1 MLRELGL
8 DAKRLIIT
16 VRPPATWAHYH
27 NPKSAILFDALID
40 RLQQERDAQCIV
52 LPRMK
57 QQGDQLRA
65 QYGLDRPPF
74 RVLEK
79 AVDALS
85 LMTYSDAV
93 FSGGGT
99 MIRKQLCWALT
110 RTASLP
116 AQPELPMRPWRR
128 RTNCTF
134 SVNPKRYAGC
144 NSPSRP
150 CITSASTANERL
162 AIFCC
167 GRIWISAC
175 KTADTSH
182 SSILNWL
189 RIMSTT
195 NAIATSTQIRVP
207 FLDLT
212 QQYANL
218 KAELAPAILDSLD
231 RAFYIDG
238 PAVKQFEADFAR
250 YCGVK
255 ECVALDSGTA
265 ALHLTFLGLGIG
277 PGDEVIVP
285 TNTFIASAAA
295 VVMAG
300 ATVVLVDSDAKTWL
314 MDPNQVESRI
324 TTRTKAVLAVHLY
337 GQPLQM
343 DPLRDICQRKGLY
356 LIEDAAQAH
365 GAKDKGQRAGS
376 LGDVACFSFY
386 PGKNLGAYGDGGA
399 ITTNDSD
406 LAVRVRR
413 LANHGRTNKHEHSEI
428 GWNFRMD
435 EIQGVV
441 LKHKLT
447 KLDRLEPAAP
457 RTGGCLSRAPSR
469 PPHQDVPRTPGLRSC
484 LPPFGHQR
492 GEPASARNSSSSA
505 LHRNGPPLSPACT
518 FAASLQVPRPQR
530 RSLPRC
536 RSNFQNDY
544 LSSHVSRND
553 RWAVGS
559 RMCCDR
565 RAPIARTLDSHS
577 VAKFT
582 LVLSFSLW
590 RPSLFVALLVRFW
603 WWL

>member
-1 MLRELGL
+1 
-8 DAKRLIIT
+8 
-16 VRPPATWAHYH
+16 
-27 NPKSAILFDALID
+27 
-40 RLQQERDAQCIV
+40 
-52 LPRMK
+52 
-57 QQGDQLRA
+57 
-65 QYGLDRPPF
+65 
-74 RVLEK
+74 
-79 AVDALS
+79 
-85 LMTYSDAV
+85 
-93 FSGGGT
+93 
-99 MIRKQLCWALT
+99 
-110 RTASLP
+110 
-116 AQPELPMRPWRR
+116 
-128 RTNCTF
+128 
-134 SVNPKRYAGC
+134 
-144 NSPSRP
+144 
-150 CITSASTANERL
+150 
-162 AIFCC
+162 
-167 GRIWISAC
+167 
-175 KTADTSH
+175 
-182 SSILNWL
+182 
-189 RIMSTT
+189 MSTT

-406 LAVRVRR
+406 LAARVRR

-447 KLDRLEPAAP
+447 KLDGWNRRRRALADAYRAHLLGLPIRTYHVPQDCEAVYHLLAISVENPQALATHLAQHSIETGRHYPLPVHLQPAFKFLGHKEGAFP
-457 RTGGCLSRAPSR
+457 VAEAISRT
-469 PPHQDVPRTPGLRSC
+469 TI
-484 LPPFGHQR
+484 
-492 GEPASARNSSSSA
+492 
-505 LHRNGPPLSPACT
+505 
-518 FAASLQVPRPQR
+518 
-530 RSLPRC
+530 SLPM
-536 RSNFQNDY
+536 FPEMTDGQ
-544 LSSHVSRND
+544 LE
-553 RWAVGS
+553 AV
-559 RMCCDR
+559 C
-565 RAPIARTLDSHS
+565 AAIAGHR
-577 VAKFT
+577 
-582 LVLSFSLW
+582 
-590 RPSLFVALLVRFW
+590 LLGR
-603 WWL
+603 